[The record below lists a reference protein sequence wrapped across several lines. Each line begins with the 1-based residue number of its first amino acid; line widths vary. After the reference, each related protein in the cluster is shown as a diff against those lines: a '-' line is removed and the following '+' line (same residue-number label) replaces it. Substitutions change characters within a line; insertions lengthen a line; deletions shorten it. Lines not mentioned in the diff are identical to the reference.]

1 MNGGKGRDGG
11 NRAVHKERSR
21 FRDESFTFE
30 NKRGKKR
37 FDRCQHDCRFAAVK
51 QKRAKDERI
60 GNREIKRRA
69 RQMDLQVRAEKHRQ
83 QSKYRKTAADFAKR
97 KLIDG

>member
-1 MNGGKGRDGG
+1 MNGRKGRGG
-11 NRAVHKERSR
+11 GDRPVQKERSR
-21 FRDESFTFE
+21 FRDNSFTFE
-30 NKRGKKR
+30 NKRGEKR
-37 FDRCQHDCRFAAVK
+37 FDRCQYDCRFAAVNK
-51 QKRAKDERI
+51 QRGKDERI
-60 GNREIKRRA
+60 GDRKIKRRA